1 MEREIRYCTTEDGV
15 RIAYCIEGDGAPTI
29 LALPAIHESFSL
41 DYLMPVYQQFYRDL
55 GAGRRV
61 IRFDWRGTGLSAEV
75 PEGVTVSRWALQD
88 VEAVAGAIG
97 RCVVWA
103 PTTSGP
109 SAIALTAAHPDL
121 VEHLILYDTYAVWS
135 DALPPT
141 LLAGLTDLARAN
153 WEMATQ
159 TIADMNGRRE
169 FPGEAAQL
177 GEWFYRSASAEVFLM
192 PAQAMDARPLL
203 SQAHVPT
210 LILHR
215 IADSAIP
222 FAAGQKLAAGI
233 PGARF
238 VPLEGK
244 GHLFCLGDYGN
255 ILAAV
260 DEVLGDQVGAGTRL
274 PSGTRVRAR
283 AQGMAVVLFTD
294 IADSVSM
301 TERMGDAGFR
311 AASRT
316 LEEHIRLGMRE
327 AGGKPVEGKVLGDGV
342 MGVFASAAQ
351 AIAAARMCAD
361 AASSAELPLHI
372 GLHAGDV
379 IHEKDNVYGGAV
391 NIASRIC
398 GLCAPGEILVSQTV
412 RDLART
418 SAGVTFDDRGE
429 QALKGIADAVRVFAV
444 RPTSDLQPPASLR

>member
-1 MEREIRYCTTEDGV
+1 
-15 RIAYCIEGDGAPTI
+15 
-29 LALPAIHESFSL
+29 
-41 DYLMPVYQQFYRDL
+41 
-55 GAGRRV
+55 
-61 IRFDWRGTGLSAEV
+61 
-75 PEGVTVSRWALQD
+75 
-88 VEAVAGAIG
+88 
-97 RCVVWA
+97 
-103 PTTSGP
+103 
-109 SAIALTAAHPDL
+109 
-121 VEHLILYDTYAVWS
+121 
-135 DALPPT
+135 
-141 LLAGLTDLARAN
+141 
-153 WEMATQ
+153 MATQ

-177 GEWFYRSASAEVFLM
+177 GDWFYRSASAEAFLT
-192 PAQAMDARPLL
+192 PSQASDAGPLL
-203 SQAHVPT
+203 SQVRAPT
-210 LILHR
+210 LVLHR

-260 DEVLGDQVGAGTRL
+260 DEVLGDRVGAPARL
-274 PSGTRVRAR
+274 PSGTRVGAHT
-283 AQGMAVVLFTD
+283 QGMAVVLFTD
-294 IADSVSM
+294 IADSVSI

-316 LEEHIRLGMRE
+316 LEEHIRLGIRE

-351 AIAAARMCAD
+351 AIAAARVCAD

-418 SAGVTFDDRGE
+418 SARVTFEDRSE
-429 QALKGIADAVRVFAV
+429 HALKGIADPVRVFAV
-444 RPTSDLQPPASLR
+444 LPEGATRSVPQGTVDTIAILEREFVEVRVQREDLRKDGVCAIEQLATELAAGLCPKELGSRWQWHGPFKWDELQRFCGRLKILGLVELRTREHPFANGETELWETFYLNDEGAKVIREIGTAR